1 MLRYV
6 WRDLVRNGRRTLAAL
21 VGIVLGIG
29 LFSGVLFFIDGSE
42 ATMTE
47 RAIAPL
53 VLDMQ
58 RVLTSPLGG
67 GLKLEERIVGPESLL
82 AGKEARV
89 VLTVSNG
96 EAEPAHDVVVN
107 DEPPR
112 PLEYVGGTTRFDGT
126 PLPDVGGRIP
136 LAQGLA
142 RSGLNIGTV
151 QPSTTLRLTYVVRAS
166 EDVPSIS
173 ALRLNGMVSSRED
186 FVPSPANPPS
196 ALTVDQ
202 LRTEIAAIPGVS
214 AADELSLVDLPSGY
228 LSAGGAD
235 VPGPVR
241 VFAFEPRYPDHYPSI
256 RIVDGSLAAG
266 AALLSAEAARGL
278 GVTPGQSVSLDLP
291 GRDEPLTLPVSG
303 IADLSRAQP
312 LFSSRESNK
321 LEDFLY
327 VPDALVV
334 TPATFEREIIPAFRA
349 ARAQRG
355 TIIRALPLQEVDV
368 LVDRSRLRSDPAA
381 ALAQT
386 QAIARS
392 IERIAPG
399 QDYLIDNISN
409 TLQVAKDDAVIGKR
423 MFFFLGIPGALL
435 AAVLAAYAGS
445 TLAAGQRRDIAILR
459 VRGAHRGHLRR
470 MLVYRT
476 LLLTG
481 VGSVVGTALGLL
493 SALVVL
499 RPGLLSDAS
508 VHDLVVSGAIAALV
522 GMGVTGIALY
532 VPGRRSLRREVAGE
546 RAEVPIEP
554 PPVWRRY
561 LLDVALLVGVGVIE
575 LAAYRAGAFDPP
587 TTSVALGE
595 PVALPSR
602 LLLAPLIAWF
612 GGVLLL
618 VRVFVAIT
626 SRVPVPSPPRFGP
639 AIGGTLARSLR
650 RRSWTLGSGVV
661 GVGLVV
667 AAGMCLA
674 LFAATY
680 DHANVADS
688 RFVVGAD
695 LRITPSVLSS
705 TPHPPG
711 YASRLDVA
719 GVAGVTPIVFK
730 LENAVL
736 IGQSNQD
743 RADLT
748 AIEPESFAQVAALAD
763 SFFVGQTAAASMAA
777 LQADPQ
783 GLLVDAD
790 AAESL
795 DIARG
800 DRVQVLL
807 ARGTKR
813 QSLQTFR
820 VVGLFTQF
828 PGFPQHTT
836 LVADLDTYVA
846 ATGLTRVDFFLARTT
861 DQSSAGLAQAVTSL
875 RSGPG
880 REDPINIETTE
891 TALNK
896 DQSSL
901 TALNVHGLVNMN
913 SLYALLMGAAAIA
926 IFVFGMMLQRRREYV
941 TLLAQGMQTWE
952 LRIVVLAE
960 AALVA
965 ISGLVVGMLVGAG
978 MAFLLIHVLRP
989 LFILDPEITF
999 AAGRIVT
1006 LAGLAAA
1013 ATLASALTAVA
1024 ILRRLKPTELLR
1036 EA

>member
-1 MLRYV
+1 MLSYV
-6 WRDLVRNGRRTLAAL
+6 RRDLVRNPRRTLAAL

-42 ATMTE
+42 ATMTQ

-53 VLDMQ
+53 ALDMQ

-67 GLKLEERIVGPESLL
+67 GLTLEEHI
-82 AGKEARV
+82 AGLDGLSAGQEASV
-89 VLTVSNG
+89 VLTVSNDG
-96 EAEPAHDVVVN
+96 AEPAHDVVVN
-107 DEPPR
+107 DEPLR
-112 PLEYVGGTTRFDGT
+112 PLEYVGGTTRLDGR

-142 RSGLNIGTV
+142 RSGLNVGTV
-151 QPSTTLRLTYVVRAS
+151 QPGTTVRLTYIVRAS
-166 EDVPSIS
+166 DDVPSIG
-173 ALRLNGMVSSRED
+173 ALRSNGMVSSRED

-196 ALTVDQ
+196 ALTVEQ
-202 LRTEIAAIPGVS
+202 LRAKIATIPGVS
-214 AADELSLVDLPSGY
+214 AADALSLVDVPPGS
-228 LSAGGAD
+228 LSAGEA
-235 VPGPVR
+235 VEPGPVR
-241 VFAFEPRYPDHYPSI
+241 LLAFDPRYPDHYPSV
-256 RIVDGSLAAG
+256 RIVEGSLAAG
-266 AALLSAEAARGL
+266 AALVSAEAARGL
-278 GVTPGQSVSLDLP
+278 EVTPGQSISLNLP
-291 GRDEPLTLPVSG
+291 GRDRPLTLPVSG

-312 LFSSRESNK
+312 LFSSRESTK
-321 LEDFLY
+321 FEDFLY
-327 VPDALVV
+327 VPDTVVV
-334 TPATFEREIIPAFRA
+334 TPATFEREIMPAFRA
-349 ARAQRG
+349 ARAERG
-355 TIIRALPLQEVDV
+355 TVLRTLPLQEVDV
-368 LVDRSRLRSDPAA
+368 LLDRSRLRSDPAA

-386 QAIARS
+386 QPIARS

-409 TLQVAKDDAVIGKR
+409 TLQVAKADAVVGRR
-423 MFFFLGIPGALL
+423 MFFFLGLPGALL

-445 TLAAGQRRDIAILR
+445 TLAAGQRRDVAILR

-476 LLLTG
+476 VLLAV
-481 VGSVVGTALGLL
+481 VGSVAGTALGLL

-499 RPGLLSDAS
+499 EPGVLFEAS
-508 VHDLVVSGAIAALV
+508 LHDLVVSGAIASVV
-522 GMGVTGIALY
+522 GMGITGLALY
-532 VPGRRSLRREVAGE
+532 LPGRPSLRREVAGE
-546 RAEVPIEP
+546 RPEAPIER

-561 LLDVALLVGVGVIE
+561 LLDVALLVAVLLLE
-575 LAAYRAGAFDPP
+575 LAAYRTGAFDPP

-595 PVALPSR
+595 SVELPSR
-602 LLLAPLIAWF
+602 LMLPPLIAWF

-618 VRVFVAIT
+618 VRVFVSIT
-626 SRVPVPSPPRFGP
+626 SRVPVPSPPRFGS
-639 AIGGTLARSLR
+639 AVGGTLARSLR

-661 GVGLVV
+661 GVSLVV
-667 AAGMCLA
+667 AAAMCLA

-680 DHANVADS
+680 DRAKVEDA

-705 TPHPPG
+705 RPHPPG
-711 YASRLDVA
+711 YASSLEVA
-719 GVAGVTPIVFK
+719 GVAGVTPVVFK

-736 IGQSNQD
+736 IGQNNQD

-748 AIEPESFAQVAALAD
+748 AIEPESFARVAALDDA
-763 SFFVGQTAAASMAA
+763 FFVDETAAAAMGA
-777 LQADPQ
+777 LQADPH
-783 GLLVDAD
+783 GLLVEAD

-795 DIARG
+795 DIAKG

-807 ARGTKR
+807 ARGTKD
-813 QSLQTFR
+813 QTLQPFR

-836 LVADLDTYVA
+836 LVANLDSYVA
-846 ATGLTRVDFFLARTT
+846 TTGLSNVDFFLARALDESPT
-861 DQSSAGLAQAVTSL
+861 GLARPVASL

-880 REDPINIETTE
+880 RGDPITIETTAS
-891 TALNK
+891 ALNE

-913 SLYALLMGAAAIA
+913 SVYALLMGAAAIA
-926 IFVFGMMLQRRREYV
+926 ILVFGMMLQRRREYV
-941 TLLAQGMQTWE
+941 TLLAQGMRTWE
-952 LRIVVLAE
+952 LQVLVLAE
-960 AALVA
+960 AGLVA

-989 LFILDPEITF
+989 LFILDPQITF
-999 AAGRIVT
+999 AAGRIV
-1006 LAGLAAA
+1006 LVAGLAVA

>member
-1 MLRYV
+1 MLSYV
-6 WRDLVRNGRRTLAAL
+6 WRDLVRNPRRTLAAI

-29 LFSGVLFFIDGSE
+29 LFSGVLFFIDGSQ

-53 VLDMQ
+53 ALDMQ
-58 RVLTSPLGG
+58 RVLTSPLAG
-67 GLKLEERIVGPESLL
+67 GLTLEERIEGPDALS
-82 AGKEARV
+82 AGQEAKV
-89 VLTVSNG
+89 VLTVSNDG
-96 EAEPAHDVVVN
+96 AEPAHDVVVN

-112 PLEYVGGTTRFDGT
+112 PLEYVGGTTRLDGT
-126 PLPDVGGRIP
+126 PLSDVGGRIS

-142 RSGLNIGTV
+142 RSGFNIGTV
-151 QPSTTLRLTYVVRAS
+151 RPGTTRRFTYVVRVS

-173 ALRLNGMVSSRED
+173 ARRWNGLVSSRED
-186 FVPSPANPPS
+186 FVPSPANAPS

-202 LRTEIAAIPGVS
+202 LRARIATIPGVS
-214 AADELSLVDLPSGY
+214 AADELSLVDLPPGS
-228 LSAGGAD
+228 LSARGA
-235 VPGPVR
+235 VEPGPVR
-241 VFAFEPRYPDHYPSI
+241 VFAFDPRYPDHYPSV

-278 GVTPGQSVSLDLP
+278 GVTPGGSVSLDLP
-291 GRDEPLTLPVSG
+291 GRDQPLTLPVSG

-312 LFSSRESNK
+312 LFASRESTK

-334 TPATFEREIIPAFRA
+334 TPATFEREIMPAFRA
-349 ARAQRG
+349 ARAERG
-355 TIIRALPLQEVDV
+355 TILRTLPLQEVDV
-368 LVDRSRLRSDPAA
+368 LVDRSRLRSDPAT

-409 TLQVAKDDAVIGKR
+409 TLQVAKDDAVVGRR
-423 MFFFLGIPGALL
+423 MFFFLGLPGALL

-445 TLAAGQRRDIAILR
+445 TLAVGQRRDVAILR

-476 LLLTG
+476 VLLAG
-481 VGSVVGTALGLL
+481 VGSVAGTALGLF
-493 SALVVL
+493 SALAVL
-499 RPGLLSDAS
+499 QPGLVLDAS
-508 VHDLVVSGAIAALV
+508 VRDLVASGAIAAVV
-522 GMGVTGIALY
+522 GMGITGIALY

-546 RAEVPIEP
+546 RAEAPVERR
-554 PPVWRRY
+554 PVWRRY
-561 LLDVALLVGVGVIE
+561 LLDVALLVGVALLE
-575 LAAYRAGAFDPP
+575 FAAYRAGAFDPP

-595 PVALPSR
+595 TVALPSR

-618 VRVFVAIT
+618 VRLFVAIT

-639 AIGGTLARSLR
+639 AVGGTLARSLR

-661 GVGLVV
+661 GVSLVV
-667 AAGMCLA
+667 AAAVCLA

-680 DHANVADS
+680 DRAKVEDS
-688 RFVVGAD
+688 RFAVGAD

-705 TPHPPG
+705 HSHPPA
-711 YASRLDVA
+711 YASSLE
-719 GVAGVTPIVFK
+719 VAGVTGVTPVVFK
-730 LENAVL
+730 MENAVL
-736 IGQSNQD
+736 IGQNNQD

-748 AIEPESFAQVAALAD
+748 AIEPESFARVAALDDA
-763 SFFVGQTAAASMAA
+763 FFVGQTAVASMAA
-777 LQADPQ
+777 LQADPH
-783 GLLVDAD
+783 GLLVEVD

-795 DIARG
+795 DIAKG

-807 ARGTKR
+807 ARGTKH
-813 QSLQTFR
+813 QSLQPFR

-836 LVADLDTYVA
+836 LVANLDSYVA
-846 ATGLTRVDFFLARTT
+846 STGLTRVDFFLARAS
-861 DQSSAGLAQAVTSL
+861 DQSPTGLARAVASL

-880 REDPINIETTE
+880 RDDPINIETTG
-891 TALNK
+891 TALNT

-901 TALNVHGLVNMN
+901 TALNVHGLVNMS

-926 IFVFGMMLQRRREYV
+926 VFVFGMMLQRRREYV
-941 TLLAQGMQTWE
+941 TLLAHGMRTWE
-952 LRIVVLAE
+952 LHILVLAE

-965 ISGLVVGMLVGAG
+965 ISGLVVGMFVGAG
-978 MAFLLIHVLRP
+978 MAFLLVHVLRT

-999 AAGRIVT
+999 AAGRIVL
-1006 LAGLAAA
+1006 LAGLAVAT
-1013 ATLASALTAVA
+1013 TLASALTAVA
-1024 ILRRLKPTELLR
+1024 VLRRLKPTELLR